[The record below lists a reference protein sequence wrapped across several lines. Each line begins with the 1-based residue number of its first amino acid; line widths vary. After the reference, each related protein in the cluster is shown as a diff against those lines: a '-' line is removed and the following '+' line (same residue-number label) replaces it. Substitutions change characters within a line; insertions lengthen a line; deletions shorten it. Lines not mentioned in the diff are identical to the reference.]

1 MTSRRPRPAELAAML
16 RAARHAGASTQ
27 PIDRRRLALGVLV
40 LAASGDGMVNGGDLG
55 ILLSSWGATLPTGV
69 GDVNHD
75 GVVNGADLAVL
86 LSSWGSCP

>member
-1 MTSRRPRPAELAAML
+1 
-16 RAARHAGASTQ
+16 
-27 PIDRRRLALGVLV
+27 
-40 LAASGDGMVNGGDLG
+40 MVNGGDLG

-86 LSSWGSCP
+86 LSGWGSCP